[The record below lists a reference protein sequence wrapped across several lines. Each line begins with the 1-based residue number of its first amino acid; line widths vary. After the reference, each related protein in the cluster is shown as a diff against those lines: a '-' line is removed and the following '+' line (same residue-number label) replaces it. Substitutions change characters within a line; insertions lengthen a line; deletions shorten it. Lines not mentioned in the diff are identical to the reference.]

1 MSHEGRRLRVAV
13 PFFEPIILT
22 IIYITCIIYDID
34 KIYMMEVENMW
45 LFIQNQILGMQWLN
59 EVVAAILQYVGVDVQ
74 SRIGGSLQF
83 FFYDVVKITVLLCVL
98 IFIISYIQSYF
109 PPERSRK
116 IMGRFRGIWA
126 NIMGALLGTVT
137 PFCSCSSIPLFIGF
151 TSAGLPLGVT
161 FSFLISSPMVDLGS
175 LVLLISIFG
184 YRVAVAYVVFGLVI
198 AVIGGSVIER
208 LHMEE
213 EIEDFI
219 RQAPAVSEAEIP
231 QLTRR
236 DRLDYAK
243 EQMTSTFRKVFPY
256 ILIGVGIGALIHNWI
271 PEQWVEDVL
280 GRQNPLGV
288 ILATLVGAPMYA
300 DIFGS
305 IPIAEALLG
314 KGAQLGAV
322 LSFMMA
328 VTTLSLPSLILL
340 RKAIKPKLLGVFI
353 LTCVIGIILV
363 GYSFNA
369 LQGFL
374 L

>member
-1 MSHEGRRLRVAV
+1 MRIDLSYFLYPELLPTGTEPENHGTV
-13 PFFEPIILT
+13 PR
-22 IIYITCIIYDID
+22 Y
-34 KIYMMEVENMW
+34 
-45 LFIQNQILGMQWLN
+45 LG
-59 EVVAAILQYVGVDVQ
+59 EYH
-74 SRIGGSLQF
+74 GGF
-83 FFYDVVKITVLLCVL
+83 AGDGDAVLLLFVHSAVHGIYQCRPPPGR
-98 IFIISYIQSYF
+98 YF
-109 PPERSRK
+109 
-116 IMGRFRGIWA
+116 F
-126 NIMGALLGTVT
+126 
-137 PFCSCSSIPLFIGF
+137 
-151 TSAGLPLGVT
+151 
-161 FSFLISSPMVDLGS
+161 FLISSPMVDLGS

-184 YRVAVAYVVFGLVI
+184 YRIAVAYVVFGLII

-208 LHMEE
+208 LHMEA

>member
-1 MSHEGRRLRVAV
+1 M
-13 PFFEPIILT
+13 
-22 IIYITCIIYDID
+22 
-34 KIYMMEVENMW
+34 
-45 LFIQNQILGMQWLN
+45 
-59 EVVAAILQYVGVDVQ
+59 
-74 SRIGGSLQF
+74 
-83 FFYDVVKITVLLCVL
+83 
-98 IFIISYIQSYF
+98 
-109 PPERSRK
+109 
-116 IMGRFRGIWA
+116 
-126 NIMGALLGTVT
+126 
-137 PFCSCSSIPLFIGF
+137 
-151 TSAGLPLGVT
+151 
-161 FSFLISSPMVDLGS
+161 
-175 LVLLISIFG
+175 
-184 YRVAVAYVVFGLVI
+184 VFGLVI